1 MRDLLRSFSDGY
13 ARSGSYLFGLY
24 LVSRSK
30 SYAEQGENRSRGHSI
45 DGVEGIWLMQSQAM
59 QRKYHAMIDEIANQA
74 KHLGSQWESDD
85 WKRLLLDK
93 FARDTGRSHGKVI
106 TNLDLTGIV
115 QIGLQSRKFE
125 NPDAS
130 EFIEWL
136 LAWGVENGIRWPEWS
151 ERE

>member
-1 MRDLLRSFSDGY
+1 
-13 ARSGSYLFGLY
+13 
-24 LVSRSK
+24 
-30 SYAEQGENRSRGHSI
+30 
-45 DGVEGIWLMQSQAM
+45 MQSHAM
-59 QRKYHAMIDEIANQA
+59 QRKYHAMIDEIARQA
-74 KHLGSQWESDD
+74 WHLGSHWESDD

-106 TNLDLTGIV
+106 TNLDKTGIV

-136 LAWGVENGIRWPEWS
+136 LAWGVENGIRWTEWS